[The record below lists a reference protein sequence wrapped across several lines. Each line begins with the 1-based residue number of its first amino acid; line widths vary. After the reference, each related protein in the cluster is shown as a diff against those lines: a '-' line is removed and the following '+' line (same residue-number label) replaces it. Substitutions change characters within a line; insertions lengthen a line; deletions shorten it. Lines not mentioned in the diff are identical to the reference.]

1 MSRDLDSL
9 IIAARLVAPH
19 GIQGLI
25 SAEGYS
31 DNPERFQPGAEFL
44 LAKGGSLIL
53 SSCSRHKGRLL
64 LGFQGVESREAAD
77 KLRGLELYI
86 PAAVAPA
93 LPPGQYYHFQLIGLK
108 VVENGVTLG
117 TITDILDYPANDVYV
132 LSRPEGGQT
141 LIPALKSVVKR
152 VDTAAGFMAVEL
164 PPGL

>member
-1 MSRDLDSL
+1 MDREADSL
-9 IIAARLVAPH
+9 ITAARLVAPH

-25 SAEGYS
+25 SAESYS
-31 DNPERFQPGAEFL
+31 DNPGRFQPGAEFL

-64 LGFQGVESREAAD
+64 LGFQGVASREAAD

-86 PAAVAPA
+86 PATEAPA
-93 LPPGQYYHFQLIGLK
+93 LPAGQYYHFQLIGLK
-108 VVENGVTLG
+108 VVENGVLLG
-117 TITDILDYPANDVYV
+117 TVTDILDYPANDVYV

-141 LIPALKSVVKR
+141 LIPALKSVVKL
-152 VDTAAGFMAVEL
+152 VDTEAGFMEVEL